1 MDFLGVILHCA
12 KVHKFFWSTKVHES
26 PFLCMLFFYRPNDL
40 SLLKLF
46 SKFLILSMIV
56 IFPLSRLS
64 RVIPVVLDV
73 VSIALK
79 LYNVNDFKHPTVCI
93 AQLDFLTLMCV
104 FNCAAGKSS
113 WQSWRFY
120 LLCPWQKEYN
130 WQSAWGDDLLKL
142 HSENFRKLSTA
153 SIKSVSLY

>member
-1 MDFLGVILHCA
+1 MTVIILWVS
-12 KVHKFFWSTKVHES
+12 KV
-26 PFLCMLFFYRPNDL
+26 
-40 SLLKLF
+40 
-46 SKFLILSMIV
+46 IV
-56 IFPLSRLS
+56 
-64 RVIPVVLDV
+64 VVLGV

-153 SIKSVSLY
+153 SIKSLSVMYIVHNTFSEWITFKVATAAQFWFSKPRIQAVLKTLELKNTKKYF

>member
-1 MDFLGVILHCA
+1 MTVIILQVS
-12 KVHKFFWSTKVHES
+12 KV
-26 PFLCMLFFYRPNDL
+26 
-40 SLLKLF
+40 
-46 SKFLILSMIV
+46 IV
-56 IFPLSRLS
+56 
-64 RVIPVVLDV
+64 VVLGV

-79 LYNVNDFKHPTVCI
+79 LYNVNYFKHPTVCI

-142 HSENFRKLSTA
+142 HSENFRKLSTL
-153 SIKSVSLY
+153 SNHGLSLMYIVHNTFRELITFKVATAAHFWFSKPRIQAVLKTLELKNTKKYF

>member
-1 MDFLGVILHCA
+1 M
-12 KVHKFFWSTKVHES
+12 
-26 PFLCMLFFYRPNDL
+26 
-40 SLLKLF
+40 LKLF

-64 RVIPVVLDV
+64 RVIPVVFDV

-142 HSENFRKLSTA
+142 HSENFRKLSTT
-153 SIKSVSLY
+153 SIKSVSLYKYVPISNNTFKWRIQIVLLFLRRGAMYLVLLS